1 MNIAICDD
9 EKYVRSFIRK
19 LIERQGL
26 DCEIRE
32 FSSGEELLQSQ
43 GLDSGRRKFSSEE
56 ELLQS
61 QELMGN
67 TGEISSQKEHPEAI
81 DILFLD
87 ISMEDI
93 DGITVAKQLRKQ
105 AGEQGK
111 AVWGSLPLLI
121 FVTGYPEYVMEAFAV
136 HAYQFLVKPV
146 DEKEFAAVFEQAV
159 QECRILKGR
168 KQETPKELLIH
179 KGNTTRKVLEED
191 IYYVESSNRKVIL
204 CLNCEKIIY
213 YGKISR
219 LEEELPEN
227 FFRVHKGY
235 LVNMKYVERYSR
247 TEVWMKNGDKLLI
260 SRYKYQEFVK
270 AYLKYISEGNH

>member
-168 KQETPKELLIH
+168 KQEMPKELLIH

>member
-247 TEVWMKNGDKLLI
+247 TEVWVKNGDKLLI

>member
-159 QECRILKGR
+159 QEGRILKGR

-247 TEVWMKNGDKLLI
+247 TEVWVKNGDKLLI

>member
-247 TEVWMKNGDKLLI
+247 TEVWVNNGDKLLI